1 VVLKQHRLLLRI
13 YRKFQETYNMKS
25 QETLSKIMELLNLQD
40 EVKLESMKLENGTVI
55 EAEAFEPNQEV
66 FIVTE
71 DERIALPIGEYEMED
86 GRILVV
92 AEEGVIAEINEAK
105 EEEAPEEAPAEEP
118 AQEEEV
124 EQAEEEKEE
133 EMAYDTKEELTA
145 AMDELKGMIDEIKSM
160 MSPKEEEM
168 SEEVVEE
175 PKAEEVEMSTDEPA
189 AKPIKHN
196 PETKT
201 PQMHKFAEGARKDT
215 LSRIFDKLG

>member
-1 VVLKQHRLLLRI
+1 
-13 YRKFQETYNMKS
+13 MKS

-55 EAEAFEPNQEV
+55 EAEAFEANQEV

-71 DERIALPIGEYEMED
+71 DERIALPIGEYELED
-86 GRILVV
+86 GRMLIV
-92 AEEGVIAEINEAK
+92 AEEGVIAEVRDANE
-105 EEEAPEEAPAEEP
+105 EEEAPAEEP
-118 AQEEEV
+118 AQEEVVEEV

-133 EMAYDTKEELTA
+133 EMAYATKEELTA

-168 SEEVVEE
+168 SEEVKEE
-175 PKAEEVEMSTDEPA
+175 EQVEMSTDEPA

-196 PETKT
+196 PDTKT

>member
-1 VVLKQHRLLLRI
+1 
-13 YRKFQETYNMKS
+13 MKS

-92 AEEGVIAEINEAK
+92 AEEGVIAEMRDAK
-105 EEEAPEEAPAEEP
+105 EEEAPEEAPAQEP

-124 EQAEEEKEE
+124 EQAEEKEE
-133 EMAYDTKEELTA
+133 EMAYATKEELTA

-175 PKAEEVEMSTDEPA
+175 QVEMSTDEPA

-201 PQMHKFAEGARKDT
+201 AEMHKFGKGARKDT

>member
-1 VVLKQHRLLLRI
+1 
-13 YRKFQETYNMKS
+13 MKS

-40 EVKLESMKLENGTVI
+40 EVKLESMKLENGTTI
-55 EAEAFEPNQEV
+55 EAEEFTANQEV

-71 DERIALPIGEYEMED
+71 DERIALPVGEYELED

-92 AEEGVIAEINEAK
+92 AEEGVIAEMRDAG
-105 EEEAPEEAPAEEP
+105 EEAPEEAPA
-118 AQEEEV
+118 QEEEV
-124 EQAEEEKEE
+124 EANEE
-133 EMAYDTKEELTA
+133 EMSYATKEELGA
-145 AMDELKGMIDEIKSM
+145 AVAEMKEMIEEIKAM

-168 SEEVVEE
+168 SEEVAEEPQAEE
-175 PKAEEVEMSTDEPA
+175 PKEELAEEVVEMSADEPA

-201 PQMHKFAEGARKDT
+201 ADMQKFSKGARKDT